1 MSTGSVNNQIRFQPV
16 LSEGVTE
23 YTITFTVEL
32 SAMGDVYCGTDSNNR
47 DYHNN
52 LAIGTH
58 TITWTGAVHAS
69 ESFRIN
75 IRSEDRTAPITMI
88 VSNIVVVEKQPEP
101 ETPAHTCES
110 VCEECDK
117 CTDAECN
124 ETACADKC
132 LGHDVVS
139 GTPIEYGNTATAL
152 ANPGTWYYLGN
163 GTLGTDYGFSE
174 DGAPTYNDGTITST
188 LNIIPDVANSKYFY
202 LRYQPTDDE
211 VGANGEYKITLT
223 ITVSVGTKL
232 RLGTTG
238 NWKYKTLNAG
248 EATTVTYTMTKSD
261 SDTFSI
267 RLHEAITAESF
278 AISVK
283 VDSIKPVN

>member
-1 MSTGSVNNQIRFQPV
+1 
-16 LSEGVTE
+16 
-23 YTITFTVEL
+23 
-32 SAMGDVYCGTDSNNR
+32 
-47 DYHNN
+47 
-52 LAIGTH
+52 
-58 TITWTGAVHAS
+58 
-69 ESFRIN
+69 
-75 IRSEDRTAPITMI
+75 
-88 VSNIVVVEKQPEP
+88 
-101 ETPAHTCES
+101 
-110 VCEECDK
+110 
-117 CTDAECN
+117 
-124 ETACADKC
+124 
-132 LGHDVVS
+132 
-139 GTPIEYGNTATAL
+139 
-152 ANPGTWYYLGN
+152 
-163 GTLGTDYGFSE
+163 LGTDYGFSE